1 VAALLATAFAVGLL
15 GGVHCM
21 AMCGGVVAALGLR
34 APGAGPPGRAGV
46 LRQLGYNGGRLA
58 TYAGLGAAA
67 GALGALGLRAPGA
80 RPVQIALLVAAN
92 AIVVLLGLSIAGLPG
107 AARFLE
113 RAGAL
118 VWRVVRRL
126 GGRLAPAESATGAVL
141 AGIVWGFLPC
151 GLVYGVLA
159 TAVAAGSAAR
169 GALVMAAFGAG
180 TLPNLLAAG
189 LTAETLRRLVRGPRV
204 RLAAGAAIVLIGLI
218 GLVRLPSVMDHLE
231 HGHHAV
237 TSMRN

>member
-1 VAALLATAFAVGLL
+1 MPALLATAFVVGLL

-34 APGAGPPGRAGV
+34 QPGGSPRGAGV
-46 LRQLGYNGGRLA
+46 LRPLGYNAGRLA

-67 GALGALGLRAPGA
+67 GAVGALGLRVPDA
-80 RPVQIALLVAAN
+80 RGVQVALLLVAN
-92 AIVVLLGLSIAGLPG
+92 AVVILLGLSVAGAAG

-113 RAGAL
+113 KAGSL
-118 VWRVVRRL
+118 VWRGVRKL
-126 GGRLAPAESATGAVL
+126 GGRIAPADSWLGAVA
-141 AGIVWGFLPC
+141 AGVVWGFLPC

-159 TAVAAGSAAR
+159 TAIAAGSAAR
-169 GALVMAAFGAG
+169 GALVMGAFGLG

-189 LTAETLRRLVRGPRV
+189 LAAETLRRFVRGPRV

-218 GLVRLPSVMDHLE
+218 GLLRVPHLSEHLRHGASV
-231 HGHHAV
+231 V
-237 TSMRN
+237 SRRP

>member
-1 VAALLATAFAVGLL
+1 VPALLATAFVVGLL

-34 APGAGPPGRAGV
+34 APGGASAGRSGGA
-46 LRQLGYNGGRLA
+46 LRQLAYNGGRVT
-58 TYAGLGAAA
+58 TYAGLGAVA
-67 GALGALGLRAPGA
+67 GALGALGLRAPDA

-92 AIVVLLGLSIAGLPG
+92 AIVILLGLSIAGMAG

-113 RAGAL
+113 KAGGL
-118 VWRVVRRL
+118 VWRGVRRL
-126 GGRLAPAESATGAVL
+126 GGRIAPAHSVAGAVA
-141 AGIVWGFLPC
+141 AGLVWGLLPC

-159 TAVAAGSAAR
+159 TAIAAGSAAR

-189 LTAETLRRLVRGPRV
+189 FAAETLRRLVRGPRV
-204 RLAAGAAIVLIGLI
+204 RLAAGAVIVLIGLI
-218 GLVRLPSVMDHLE
+218 GLARLPHLAE
-231 HGHHAV
+231 HLRHGVAA
-237 TSMRN
+237 SR

>member
-1 VAALLATAFAVGLL
+1 VPALLATAFVVGLL

-34 APGAGPPGRAGV
+34 QPGGSPRGAGV
-46 LRQLGYNGGRLA
+46 LRPLGYNAGRLA

-67 GALGALGLRAPGA
+67 GAVGALGLRVPDA
-80 RPVQIALLVAAN
+80 RGVQVALLLVAN
-92 AIVVLLGLSIAGLPG
+92 AVVILLGLSVAGAAG

-113 RAGAL
+113 KAGSL
-118 VWRVVRRL
+118 VWRGVRKL
-126 GGRLAPAESATGAVL
+126 GGRIAPADSWLGAVA
-141 AGIVWGFLPC
+141 AGVVWGFLPC

-159 TAVAAGSAAR
+159 TAIAAGSAAR
-169 GALVMAAFGAG
+169 GALVMGAFGLG

-189 LTAETLRRLVRGPRV
+189 LAAETLRRFVRGPRV

-218 GLVRLPSVMDHLE
+218 GLLRVPHLSEHLRHGASV
-231 HGHHAV
+231 V
-237 TSMRN
+237 SRRP

>member
-1 VAALLATAFAVGLL
+1 MAALLGTAFVVGLL

-21 AMCGGVVAALGLR
+21 AMCGGVVAALGMR
-34 APGAGPPGRAGV
+34 SPGQAARGNGV

-58 TYAGLGAAA
+58 TYAGLGAVA
-67 GALGALGLRAPGA
+67 GAIGALGLRAPGA

-92 AIVVLLGLSIAGLPG
+92 VVVVLLGLSVAGLAR

-113 RAGAL
+113 RAGGL
-118 VWRVVRRL
+118 VWRGVRRL
-126 GGRLAPAESATGAVL
+126 GGRIAPADSAAGAVA
-141 AGIVWGFLPC
+141 AGVVWGFLPC

-189 LTAETLRRLVRGPRV
+189 LAAETLRRFARGRRV
-204 RLAAGAAIVLIGLI
+204 RMAAGAAIVLIGLI
-218 GLVRLPSVMDHLE
+218 GLARLPHLAE
-231 HGHHAV
+231 HLRHGMPM
-237 TSMRN
+237 MR

>member
-1 VAALLATAFAVGLL
+1 MPALLATAFVVGLL

-21 AMCGGVVAALGLR
+21 AMCGGVVAALGMR
-34 APGAGPPGRAGV
+34 APVGGPAGRRGV
-46 LRQLGYNGGRLA
+46 LRQLGYNAGRMA

-67 GALGALGLRAPGA
+67 GALGALGLTTPEA
-80 RPVQIALLVAAN
+80 RPVQIFLLAAAN
-92 AIVVLLGLSIAGLPG
+92 AIVVLLGLSVAGLPG

-113 RAGAL
+113 KAGNL
-118 VWRVVRRL
+118 VWRAVRRL
-126 GGRLAPAESATGAVL
+126 GGRIAPADSMAGAVA
-141 AGIVWGFLPC
+141 AGLVWGFLPC

-189 LTAETLRRLVRGPRV
+189 LAAETLRRLVRGPRV
-204 RLAAGAAIVLIGLI
+204 RLAAGAAIVAIGLI
-218 GLVRLPSVMDHLE
+218 GLARVPHLAEHLE
-231 HGHHAV
+231 HGLRAAA
-237 TSMRN
+237 SR

>member
-1 VAALLATAFAVGLL
+1 VAALLATAFVVGLL

-34 APGAGPPGRAGV
+34 APGGGAAGRAGGV
-46 LRQLGYNGGRLA
+46 LRQLAYNGGRLT
-58 TYAGLGAAA
+58 TYTGLGAVA
-67 GALGALGLRAPGA
+67 GALGALGLRAPDA

-92 AIVVLLGLSIAGLPG
+92 AIVVLLGLSIAGLAG

-113 RAGAL
+113 KAGGL
-118 VWRVVRRL
+118 VWRGVRRL
-126 GGRLAPAESATGAVL
+126 GGRVAPADSAAGAVA
-141 AGIVWGFLPC
+141 AGLVWGFLPC

-189 LTAETLRRLVRGPRV
+189 LAAETLRGLVRGPRV

-218 GLVRLPSVMDHLE
+218 GLARLPQLAEHLQ
-231 HGHHAV
+231 HGLRAAAV
-237 TSMRN
+237 P

>member
-1 VAALLATAFAVGLL
+1 MPALVATAFVVGLL

-34 APGAGPPGRAGV
+34 RPGAGAPGGGV
-46 LRQLGYNGGRLA
+46 LRQLAYNGGRLT
-58 TYAGLGAAA
+58 TYAALGGVA
-67 GALGALGLRAPGA
+67 GALGALGLRAPDA
-80 RPVQIALLVAAN
+80 RPVQVALLVAAN
-92 AIVVLLGLSIAGLPG
+92 AIVVLLGLSVAGFAR

-113 RAGAL
+113 RAGSL
-118 VWRVVRRL
+118 VWRGVRRL
-126 GGRLAPAESATGAVL
+126 GGRIAPADSAAGAVA
-141 AGIVWGFLPC
+141 AGLVWGLLPC

-189 LTAETLRRLVRGPRV
+189 LAAETLRRLVRGPRV

-218 GLVRLPSVMDHLE
+218 GLARVPHLAGHLQ
-231 HGHHAV
+231 HGMHA
-237 TSMRN
+237 MR

>member
-1 VAALLATAFAVGLL
+1 VPALLATAFVVGLL

-21 AMCGGVVAALGLR
+21 TMCGGVVAALGLR
-34 APGAGPPGRAGV
+34 SPGGGPAGRSSV

-58 TYAGLGAAA
+58 TYAGLGAVA
-67 GALGALGLRAPGA
+67 GALGALGLRTPDA

-92 AIVVLLGLSIAGLPG
+92 AVVVLLGLSVAGL
-107 AARFLE
+107 ARATRFLE
-113 RAGAL
+113 SAGSL

-126 GGRLAPAESATGAVL
+126 GGRIVPADSAAGAVA
-141 AGIVWGFLPC
+141 AGLVWGFLPC

-189 LTAETLRRLVRGPRV
+189 LAAETLRRLVRGPRV
-204 RLAAGAAIVLIGLI
+204 RMAAGAAIVLIGLI
-218 GLVRLPSVMDHLE
+218 GLVRLPQLAAHLQ
-231 HGHHAV
+231 HGLHAAAV
-237 TSMRN
+237 P